1 MDFNEFISLIF
12 VAFLYAYAFGT
23 VLRGLLSLL
32 YYTKDPDDFLRINF
46 KNEWNKC
53 NFFRLDWSY

>member
-1 MDFNEFISLIF
+1 MDFNDFISLIF
-12 VAFLYAYAFGT
+12 IAFLYAYAFGV

-46 KNEWNKC
+46 KNE
-53 NFFRLDWSY
+53 